1 MKNQIKYIAAL
12 LFGILFVV
20 TACTDKFEYM
30 NTELGAYTPDKQ
42 IADSKYGNK
51 MYFNVPSTLMT
62 RLQVV
67 QTGHFRPCK
76 I

>member
-51 MYFNVPSTLMT
+51 MYFNTIQRSIYFNDPAPGGTD
-62 RLQVV
+62 
-67 QTGHFRPCK
+67 
-76 I
+76 

>member
-30 NTELGAYTPDKQ
+30 NTEL
-42 IADSKYGNK
+42 
-51 MYFNVPSTLMT
+51 
-62 RLQVV
+62 
-67 QTGHFRPCK
+67 
-76 I
+76 

>member
-42 IADSKYGNK
+42 IALHSLCCNA
-51 MYFNVPSTLMT
+51 
-62 RLQVV
+62 
-67 QTGHFRPCK
+67 K